1 MAGDNCTFTL
11 RHAELTNSKGE
22 LFTAPL
28 RSALATDRYICH
40 AGMHNIEY
48 APEFVYHGFRYA
60 ELSIEGDFTGDISV
74 VALQFYNDIDSGSL
88 FRCGNSTVNDIYR
101 IALHTERCNLHSI
114 ASDCPQRDERLGWM
128 NDSTVRFMTMPY
140 LFNTS
145 NLFKKIT
152 SDIANE
158 QDELGRITCTAPFVF
173 GERPADPV
181 CSAYLIAAIQ
191 HYHFT
196 GSSNLIKTHYN
207 NFIKWSEYLK
217 TCEIDGIVDYS
228 YYGDWAGP
236 EPSCTTVTTIGNTD
250 TEVLEGYE
258 PGAAHSRYVPGKMI
272 STGCHYM
279 NFRLLAKFAEILS
292 KPDDI
297 ARFNKEADR
306 IQTAFLN
313 KWCTNGKVYNGSQ
326 GCQAFALFIDILPE
340 SVRQEAADIMA
351 DAVHAAGC
359 IQTGNITTA
368 MLFDML
374 CKYGYVNL
382 AWKLFSRT
390 EYPSIGYMLANGA
403 TTIWERYELK
413 EDCGMNSHNH
423 PMHGA
428 TIGFLFR
435 SLAGFTI
442 NEPNKSYALKPLLPE
457 KLSFYE
463 LKIPLLYGEIY
474 LKYEQK
480 YGKQTLIVDVPFGL
494 EIELSFGI
502 ETFLLSHGHHHAE
515 RSDEIWILTNY

>member
-1 MAGDNCTFTL
+1 
-11 RHAELTNSKGE
+11 
-22 LFTAPL
+22 
-28 RSALATDRYICH
+28 
-40 AGMHNIEY
+40 
-48 APEFVYHGFRYA
+48 
-60 ELSIEGDFTGDISV
+60 
-74 VALQFYNDIDSGSL
+74 
-88 FRCGNSTVNDIYR
+88 
-101 IALHTERCNLHSI
+101 
-114 ASDCPQRDERLGWM
+114 
-128 NDSTVRFMTMPY
+128 
-140 LFNTS
+140 
-145 NLFKKIT
+145 
-152 SDIANE
+152 
-158 QDELGRITCTAPFVF
+158 
-173 GERPADPV
+173 
-181 CSAYLIAAIQ
+181 
-191 HYHFT
+191 
-196 GSSNLIKTHYN
+196 
-207 NFIKWSEYLK
+207 
-217 TCEIDGIVDYS
+217 
-228 YYGDWAGP
+228 
-236 EPSCTTVTTIGNTD
+236 
-250 TEVLEGYE
+250 
-258 PGAAHSRYVPGKMI
+258 
-272 STGCHYM
+272 M

-340 SVRQEAADIMA
+340 SVKQEAADIMA
-351 DAVHAAGC
+351 DAVRAAGC

-382 AWKLFSRT
+382 AWELFSRT

-428 TIGFLFR
+428 AIGFLFH

-494 EIELSFGI
+494 EIELSFGK